1 MAERRVAVVT
11 GAARGIGAAVATR
24 LGADGFAVAV
34 WDLDADGCDKMV
46 ADLGEQGVPAYAVVA
61 DVSDEAAVVAGV
73 EQIAQRLGPPV
84 ALVNNAGVLRDN
96 LLFKMSS
103 ADWDTVLGVHV
114 RGAFLMSRAV
124 QAHMVKQRWGRIVS
138 LSSTSAY
145 GNRGQANYS
154 AAKAALQG
162 LTKTLAVE
170 LGPFGITANAVA
182 PGFVQTEMTAATAR
196 RIGRPFDELIAEAAA
211 GIPLRRVGQPQD
223 VAEAVSFFLGERAGY
238 ISGQV
243 LDVAGGPVR

>member
-1 MAERRVAVVT
+1 MAERKVAVVT
-11 GAARGIGAAVATR
+11 GAARGIGAAVASR
-24 LGADGFAVAV
+24 LGADGYAVAV
-34 WDLDADGCDKMV
+34 WDLDADGCDTMV
-46 ADLGEQGVPAYAVVA
+46 ADLGERGVPAYAVVA
-61 DVSDEAAVVAGV
+61 DVSDEAAVEAGV

-124 QAHMVKQRWGRIVS
+124 QAHMVRQRWGRIVS

-162 LTKTLAVE
+162 LTKTLAIE

-211 GIPLRRVGQPQD
+211 GIPVRRVGQPQD
-223 VAEAVSFFLGERAGY
+223 IAEAVSFFLGERAGY

-243 LDVAGGPVR
+243 LDVAGGPQR